1 VVASSPTSDQSSDLG
16 SVTTSHIGGGAVW
29 WKSPSTALARGRD
42 GQPPDLLYKYEWID
56 FSAYNSWND
65 LVNYVEG
72 VIKGFGGK
80 YKIIFG

>member
-1 VVASSPTSDQSSDLG
+1 L
-16 SVTTSHIGGGAVW
+16 W
-29 WKSPSTALARGRD
+29 RFM
-42 GQPPDLLYKYEWID
+42 KYEWID